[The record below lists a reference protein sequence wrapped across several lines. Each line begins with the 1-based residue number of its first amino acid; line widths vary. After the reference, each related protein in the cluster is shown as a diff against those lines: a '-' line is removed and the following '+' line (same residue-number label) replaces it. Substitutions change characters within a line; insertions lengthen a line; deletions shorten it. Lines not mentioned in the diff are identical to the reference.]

1 MKTADASLIAAFEAR
16 FPVIAQELGPDNL
29 DVLLEGAT
37 VQEVAPNRIVI
48 RDRMPVDFLYF
59 VLDGTLAASI
69 EIDKQSKKVGTIQP
83 GEWMGEISVLSGE
96 FLASA
101 TITTETPCKL
111 MRLHHLTFEKLITE
125 NEAIAQVL
133 LQHFIDLMAKRLRA
147 SNAAAAPQAE

>member
-1 MKTADASLIAAFEAR
+1 MKSDATLVSEFEAH
-16 FPVIAQELGPDNL
+16 FPAIAQELGRANL
-29 DVLLEGAT
+29 EVFLDGAS
-37 VQEVAPNRIVI
+37 VQEFAPNRIVI

-69 EIDKQSKKVGTIQP
+69 EIDKQSKKLGTVKP

-101 TITTETPCKL
+101 TITTEVPCKL
-111 MRLHHLTFEKLITE
+111 LRVHHLSFEKLITE

-133 LQHFIDLMAKRLRA
+133 LQHFINLMAKRFRSA
-147 SNAAAAPQAE
+147 VNG